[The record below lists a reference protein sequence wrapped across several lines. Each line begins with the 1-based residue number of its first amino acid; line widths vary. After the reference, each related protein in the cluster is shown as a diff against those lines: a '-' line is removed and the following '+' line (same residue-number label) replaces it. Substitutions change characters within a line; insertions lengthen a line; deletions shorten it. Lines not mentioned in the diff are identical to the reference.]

1 MPGYTTKETLLDAI
15 RDARAR
21 LEKKFSK
28 LTPEQMIWPGSMDN
42 WSVKDILAHLVD
54 WEQRLI
60 SWYQAGLRGE
70 VPETPAPGMSW
81 RDLPTLNQEGYEKHR
96 DKSLEDVMELFQ
108 RSYQDTFKLEESM
121 NEDEIYTPG
130 YYEWTGKSSLY
141 AYIAANTFKHYN
153 WARNQIRTTKIK
165 KAFANNGG

>member
-1 MPGYTTKETLLDAI
+1 MPDYTTKEKLLDAI
-15 RDARAR
+15 RDSRAR

-28 LTPEQMIWPGSMDN
+28 LTSEEMIWPGSMDD

-60 SWYQAGLRGE
+60 DWYQAGLRGE

-81 RDLPTLNQEGYEKHR
+81 RDLPVLNQEGYEKHQ
-96 DKSLEDVMELFQ
+96 DESLDDVMENFLGSC
-108 RSYQDTFKLEESM
+108 RETLKLIEGMSAE
-121 NEDEIYTPG
+121 EIYTPG

-141 AYIAANTFKHYN
+141 SYIAANTFRHYN

-165 KAFANNGG
+165 QAFE